1 MRERAPPK
9 RNYEDEE
16 WSKSESKKTALKIL
30 ANLNRVF
37 IYFFVVVISTA
48 RCNGC
53 RYSYSESQMNN

>member
-37 IYFFVVVISTA
+37 IFCCYINSAMQWMPVLVFRVA
-48 RCNGC
+48 N
-53 RYSYSESQMNN
+53 E